1 MNERLRHIEDETLTA
16 KGVELYEGW
25 NDKIAK
31 ALVQKSLEA
40 LMLQNVP
47 KDHSRRFTDEAAAQT
62 WWQSAPGRLFYP
74 LLKDND
80 LAGVVWYTPEPD
92 TESTAEHTFA
102 IRLYECARG
111 ASISM
116 PFMQASYNDAARHG
130 VTNGVWLETDTTNR
144 AARYLYSRFGYQ
156 TTAERD
162 DGRVHMV
169 YGINENK

>member
-1 MNERLRHIEDETLTA
+1 MNERLRHIEHEGLAA

-31 ALVQKSLEA
+31 ALVEKSMEA

-47 KDHSRRFTDEAAAQT
+47 KDHGRRFSSKAAAQT

-74 LLKDND
+74 LLKADD

-92 TESTAEHTFA
+92 SESNAEHTFA
-102 IRLYECARG
+102 IRLYETSRG
-111 ASISM
+111 QSLSL
-116 PFMQASYNDAARHG
+116 PFMEASYNDAAEHG

-144 AARYLYSRFGYQ
+144 AARLLYTRFGYQ
-156 TTAERD
+156 TISERD
-162 DGRVHMV
+162 DGRVHMI
-169 YGINENK
+169 YNAEQK